1 MDECR
6 GSREGY
12 RLPTINSNNRGSGG
26 DDDGDSDGGSSD
38 LPVYK
43 RENNMHEAVVWNG
56 L

>member
-1 MDECR
+1 MSVAGQERAAACR
-6 GSREGY
+6 PSTATTEGAE
-12 RLPTINSNNRGSGG
+12 G
-26 DDDGDSDGGSSD
+26 DDDGDGGSSD